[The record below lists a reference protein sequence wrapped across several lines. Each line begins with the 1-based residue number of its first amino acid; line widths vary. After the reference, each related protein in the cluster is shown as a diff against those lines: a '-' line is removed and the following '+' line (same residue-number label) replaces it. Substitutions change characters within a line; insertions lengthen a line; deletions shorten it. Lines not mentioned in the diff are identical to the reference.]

1 MKHLFKLTR
10 REKPTRL
17 PILMSDLVSTFP
29 LSFCNNC
36 TSIVINTPI
45 NAVIA
50 LNEIGAGN
58 SANVEACNHNRVL
71 DQHWKLNR
79 PGYEE
84 PVYLLEGRRWW
95 IRQRQLREGRYI
107 PRLCRDQT
115 RILKHYL
122 FHLE

>member
-29 LSFCNNC
+29 LWFCNNC

-58 SANVEACNHNRVL
+58 SANVEACKYNRVL
-71 DQHWKLNR
+71 DQH
-79 PGYEE
+79 
-84 PVYLLEGRRWW
+84 
-95 IRQRQLREGRYI
+95 
-107 PRLCRDQT
+107 
-115 RILKHYL
+115 
-122 FHLE
+122 